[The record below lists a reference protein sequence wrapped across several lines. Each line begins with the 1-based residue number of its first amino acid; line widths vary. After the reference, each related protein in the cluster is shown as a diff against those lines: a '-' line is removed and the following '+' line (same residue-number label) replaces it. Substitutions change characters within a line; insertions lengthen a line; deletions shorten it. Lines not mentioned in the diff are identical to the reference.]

1 MALNAAMDG
10 VSFTHR
16 HEPANGLM
24 AEGNEMQT
32 QWSWKQSPELMARLN
47 SAQNH
52 PANSNVDITTYA
64 GFCDSEDDLARHVAH
79 YEARMEAK

>member
-1 MALNAAMDG
+1 MDG

-24 AEGNEMQT
+24 GGDGRGTMQT

-64 GFCDSEDDLARHVAH
+64 GFCDSEADLARHVAH
-79 YEARMEAK
+79 YEARMEAN